1 MERKPSRGYV
11 KCVECDHVFYCDTFT
26 KKSRKRKCK
35 CRNVSVGI
43 MKVEDS
49 KYPFYI
55 TVSYDRD
62 RPEFGDEKQ
71 EE

>member
-1 MERKPSRGYV
+1 
-11 KCVECDHVFYCDTFT
+11 VFYCDTFT

-35 CRNVSVGI
+35 CRNVVVGI
-43 MKVEDS
+43 MKVKES

-55 TVSYDRD
+55 TVSYNDD
-62 RPEFGDEKQ
+62 RPEFGDEKL